1 MEVGKDFQ
9 DIEGSE
15 AFTLA
20 GSMVSSD
27 ADFIT
32 GLAACVPLLIN
43 ETEENVLVEANGRYI
58 AGTTQQLCHLKIGK
72 ERHVV
77 KLGKIKYL

>member
-1 MEVGKDFQ
+1 MGSARFRFLLIFELVAEKWGALDFVYDDLASGVEVGKDFQ

-32 GLAACVPLLIN
+32 GLA
-43 ETEENVLVEANGRYI
+43 
-58 AGTTQQLCHLKIGK
+58 LCSFMRRRKMFL
-72 ERHVV
+72 
-77 KLGKIKYL
+77 